1 MNGLNLPI
9 RDCRVP
15 QEQERNGDLFRGGKG
30 ILPGQGS
37 SFVPCRGVAFE
48 VPGMQCVV
56 QPWTVKGVT
65 NMIKTQ
71 IRQAHAIER
80 ELGSDDAAIK
90 GRITGRS
97 WRRACAK
104 ALLRAGASQ
113 ERAGQ
118 RMQCTGTNAAYYGTE
133 ESALFSSTTNFADV
147 ARGHGV
153 VTDDSYGAMVSALR
167 DVCRSEI
174 KDLERL
180 VAEDRLNG
188 SGTYGAA
195 ESAARADMAEHV
207 ASITK
212 GVYNRLEVDTANG
225 SDRVV
230 EHDAAPS
237 GCIAGTATAAP
248 IGDVMI
254 SAGELEMSSWQ
265 AGKFK
270 RFPEEAQAVFDRAIA
285 KFGGLWNVVV
295 SQLEDEFP
303 PSLPG
308 YFAGRAPGLFKEK
321 MKAMRNAARKAGNH
335 PTASDNYKLR
345 GWGGAAQ
352 KAAAAPRRRPVGQPR
367 TVLAVPLS
375 PVNVAREARRVRLQ
389 KMHLRREA
397 RAQSACALIEQG
409 QRSTRS
415 LLEVPQVPS
424 EVSREARRV
433 RLLKMKLKRASPAH
447 AIGVPMISGLPMS
460 CSSRLTF
467 MHIGTLPIT
476 H

>member
-1 MNGLNLPI
+1 MRL
-9 RDCRVP
+9 
-15 QEQERNGDLFRGGKG
+15 ERCD
-30 ILPGQGS
+30 
-37 SFVPCRGVAFE
+37 
-48 VPGMQCVV
+48 
-56 QPWTVKGVT
+56 
-65 NMIKTQ
+65 
-71 IRQAHAIER
+71 IE
-80 ELGSDDAAIK
+80 
-90 GRITGRS
+90 
-97 WRRACAK
+97 
-104 ALLRAGASQ
+104 GASQ

-118 RMQCTGTNAAYYGTE
+118 RMHCTGTNAAYYGTE
-133 ESALFSSTTNFADV
+133 ESALFSPTTNFADV

-212 GVYNRLEVDTANG
+212 GVFNRLEVDTANG

-248 IGDVMI
+248 ISDVVM

-308 YFAGRAPGLFKEK
+308 FFAGRATCLFRRKL
-321 MKAMRNAARKAGNH
+321 KAMRDAARKAGNH

-345 GWGGAAQ
+345 GWGGVAK
-352 KAAAAPRRRPVGQPR
+352 KAAVAPRRRPVGQPR
-367 TVLAVPLS
+367 MQAVLAIPRS
-375 PVNVAREARRVRLQ
+375 PVNVAREARQVRLQ
-389 KMHLRREA
+389 KMQLRRAA
-397 RAQSACALIEQG
+397 RVQSAGAPTAPG
-409 QRSTRS
+409 QRSMRS
-415 LLEVPQVPS
+415 VLEIPQAPM

-433 RLLKMKLKRASPAH
+433 RLLKMNLKRAARAH
-447 AIGVPMISGLPMS
+447 ETGVPMVPGLPMS

-467 MHIGTLPIT
+467 MHIGTLLMSDY
-476 H
+476 